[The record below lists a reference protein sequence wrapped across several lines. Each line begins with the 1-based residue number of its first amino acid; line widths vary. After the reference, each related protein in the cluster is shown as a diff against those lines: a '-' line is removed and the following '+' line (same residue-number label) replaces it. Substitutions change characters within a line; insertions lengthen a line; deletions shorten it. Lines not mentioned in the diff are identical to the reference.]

1 MLAFCPLFLND
12 LMFNNITLLEMSAAD
27 QDAAAQMFANQDMG
41 EDLAPLFVAPGDE
54 AFTLLHEGGEHEAF
68 KDLARQVADAHG
80 VYVNVVNI
88 MLKFNVSSQ
97 SLY

>member
-54 AFTLLHEGGEHEAF
+54 AFTLLHEGSEHEAF

>member
-1 MLAFCPLFLND
+1 
-12 LMFNNITLLEMSAAD
+12 MFNNITLLEMSAAD